1 MYLNFFIF
9 VITYIFIIVSIL
21 GYGYAINNFSKK
33 TYITKNIGYVGLLG
47 IFFLT
52 IYSYTSSIFYS
63 HNIYHNLIFL
73 LIGSFFFFKSIN
85 FFKFFFDKNFKL
97 LILIFLVLL
106 VGLFIFKTHDDF
118 SYYHFQYSYYL
129 TKQPAV
135 LGIGNF
141 GLGLRTPSSLF
152 YLNSL
157 FYLPIIKYYSFQIT
171 PVLILGFSNL
181 LLLIKIKNNIIEKK
195 YNFLTVYNLLVFIF
209 INIFF
214 YRISEHGTDRSAQ
227 ILILILFSELLLFLN
242 FKIFKD
248 RIISK
253 ILLLIGLV
261 ISFKAF
267 YILYTIFF
275 FIILI
280 HFVKLKFS
288 LKKIIYNFF
297 SNYYF
302 LGFIF
307 LLILVLFHNFLISGC
322 VVYPVSITCFDSNIW
337 SIKIDEVNDLNNWYE
352 QWSKAGAGPNFR
364 VKDPLVYIQNFNWVN
379 NWFDKYFFNK
389 VSDYLVSLIFLII
402 IIFYS
407 LKSKQIKIK
416 PKRKIFLIISFAL
429 LLLFEWFY
437 NHPSL
442 RYGGYCL
449 ISGIVFVFFAITME
463 KYKTNYSSLSKKII
477 ILILI
482 TLTIFISRN
491 IYRVNFEVKKYN
503 YKPFEIFFYNIG
515 EKQFTLQNNL
525 TQLIDNYEDCLKYK
539 RNCNYKNDLNIGVQ
553 KKYGKYIFFKY

>member
-1 MYLNFFIF
+1 MYLNFFVF
-9 VITYIFIIVSIL
+9 VITYIFIIISIL
-21 GYGYAINNFSKK
+21 GYGYAINNFSNK
-33 TYITKNIGYVGLLG
+33 TYITKNIGYVGLIG

-52 IYSYTSSIFYS
+52 IYSYTSSIFYN

-73 LIGSFFFFKSIN
+73 LVGSFLFFKNVN
-85 FFKFFFDKNFKL
+85 FFRFFFDKNFQL
-97 LILIFLVLL
+97 LILIFLVLI

-118 SYYHFQYSYYL
+118 LYYHFQYSYYL
-129 TKQPAV
+129 TKQPVV

-141 GLGLRTPSSLF
+141 GLGLRTPSSIF

-171 PVLILGFSNL
+171 SVLILGFSNL
-181 LLLIKIKNNIIEKK
+181 VLLIKIKNDIIEKK

-248 RIISK
+248 RVISK

-261 ISFKAF
+261 VSFKAF

-280 HFVKLKFS
+280 HLLKLKFS
-288 LKKIIYNFF
+288 LIKIINNFF

-302 LGFIF
+302 LSFIF
-307 LLILVLFHNFLISGC
+307 LLILILLHNFLISGC
-322 VVYPVSITCFDSNIW
+322 LVYPVSITCFDSNIW
-337 SIKIDEVNDLNNWYE
+337 AIKIDEVNNLNNWYE

-364 VKDPLVYIQNFNWVN
+364 VEDPLTYIQNFNWVN
-379 NWFDKYFFNK
+379 NWIDKYFFNK
-389 VSDYLVSLIFLII
+389 VSDYLLSLMFLII
-402 IIFYS
+402 IIFYL
-407 LKSKQIKIK
+407 LKSKKTKINSN
-416 PKRKIFLIISFAL
+416 RKINFVISFAL

-449 ISGIVFVFFAITME
+449 ISGIIFVLFSVKME
-463 KYKTNYSSLSKKII
+463 KYKTNYANLSKKIN

-482 TLTIFISRN
+482 TITIFILRN
-491 IYRVNFEVKKYN
+491 VNRINFEFKEYN
-503 YKPFEIFFYNIG
+503 YKPFKIFFYNVS

-525 TQLIDNYEDCLKYK
+525 NLLIDNYEECSKYK
-539 RNCNYKNDLNIGVQ
+539 RNCDYRNDFNIGVQ

>member
-1 MYLNFFIF
+1 MHLNFFIF
-9 VITYIFIIVSIL
+9 VITYTFIIISVL
-21 GYGYAINNFSKK
+21 GYGFAINNFSKK

-52 IYSYTSSIFYS
+52 IYSYSSSIFYS

-73 LIGSFFFFKSIN
+73 LVGSFLFFKNIN
-85 FFKFFFDKNFKL
+85 FFRFFFDKNFQL
-97 LILIFLVLL
+97 LILIFLVLI

-118 SYYHFQYSYYL
+118 LYYHFQYSYYL
-129 TKQPAV
+129 TKQPVV

-141 GLGLRTPSSLF
+141 GLGLRTPSSIF

-171 PVLILGFSNL
+171 SVLILGFSNL
-181 LLLIKIKNNIIEKK
+181 VLLIKIKNDIIEKK

-248 RIISK
+248 RVISK

-261 ISFKAF
+261 VSFKAF

-280 HFVKLKFS
+280 HLLKLKFS
-288 LKKIIYNFF
+288 LIKIINNFF

-302 LGFIF
+302 LSFIF
-307 LLILVLFHNFLISGC
+307 LLILILFHNFLISGC
-322 VVYPVSITCFDSNIW
+322 LVYPVSITCFDSNIW
-337 SIKIDEVNDLNNWYE
+337 AIKIDEVNNLNNWYE

-364 VKDPLVYIQNFNWVN
+364 VEDPLIYIQNFNWVN
-379 NWFDKYFFNK
+379 NWIDKYFFNK
-389 VSDYLVSLIFLII
+389 VSDYLLSLMFLII
-402 IIFYS
+402 IIFYL
-407 LKSKQIKIK
+407 LKSKKTKINSN
-416 PKRKIFLIISFAL
+416 RKIIFVISFAL

-449 ISGIVFVFFAITME
+449 ISGIIFVLFSVKME
-463 KYKTNYSSLSKKII
+463 KYKTNYANLSKKIN

-482 TLTIFISRN
+482 TITIFILRN
-491 IYRVNFEVKKYN
+491 VNRINFEFKEYN
-503 YKPFEIFFYNIG
+503 YKPFKIFFYNVS

-525 TQLIDNYEDCLKYK
+525 NLLIDNYEECSKYK
-539 RNCNYKNDLNIGVQ
+539 RNCDYRNDFNIGVQ

>member
-1 MYLNFFIF
+1 MHLNFFIF
-9 VITYIFIIVSIL
+9 VITYTFIIISVL
-21 GYGYAINNFSKK
+21 GYGFAINNFSKK

-52 IYSYTSSIFYS
+52 IYSYSSSIFYS

-73 LIGSFFFFKSIN
+73 LIGSFFFFKHIK
-85 FFKFFFDKNFKL
+85 FKFFFDKNYQL
-97 LILIFLVLL
+97 LILTFLILL
-106 VGLFIFKTHDDF
+106 ISLFIFKTHDDF

-129 TKQPAV
+129 TKQPV
-135 LGIGNF
+135 VFGIGNF

-171 PVLILGFSNL
+171 SVLILGFSNL
-181 LLLIKIKNNIIEKK
+181 VLLVKIKNDIIDKK
-195 YNFLTVYNLLVFIF
+195 YNFLTIYNLLVFIF

-227 ILILILFSELLLFLN
+227 ILVFILFSELLLFLN

-248 RIISK
+248 RVISK
-253 ILLLIGLV
+253 ILLLIGLIV
-261 ISFKAF
+261 SFKAF

-275 FIILI
+275 LIIII
-280 HFVKLKFS
+280 HLVNLKYS
-288 LKKIIYNFF
+288 LKKIINNFF

-302 LGFIF
+302 FSFIL
-307 LLILVLFHNFLISGC
+307 LLILISFHNFLISGC
-322 VVYPVSITCFDSNIW
+322 LVYPVSITCFDSNIW
-337 SIKIDEVNDLNNWYE
+337 SIKIDEVKDLNNWYE

-364 VKDPLVYIQNFNWVN
+364 VEDPLAYIQNFNWVN
-379 NWFDKYFFNK
+379 NWLDKYFFNK
-389 VSDYLVSLIFLII
+389 VSDFLLSLIFLIV
-402 IIFYS
+402 IIFYF
-407 LKSKQIKIK
+407 LKSKKIKIK
-416 PKRKIFLIISFAL
+416 SKKKIFLIISFAL
-429 LLLFEWFY
+429 FLLIEWFY

-449 ISGIVFVFFAITME
+449 ISGIIFIYFATKME
-463 KYKTNYSSLSKKII
+463 KYRTNFSLLSKKLT

-482 TLTIFISRN
+482 TLTIFIFRN
-491 IYRVNFEVKKYN
+491 INRINSEVKKYD
-503 YKPFEIFFYNIG
+503 YKPFEIFFYNVG
-515 EKQFTLQNNL
+515 EKQFILQNNL
-525 TQLIDNYEDCLKYK
+525 TQLIDNYEECQKFK

-553 KKYGKYIFFKY
+553 KKYGKYFFFKY